1 VGKSKRITE
10 EQMLGQRGVN
20 LIEDRVLKMGHIWH
34 PTNPLEAG
42 IDGWIELRD
51 KNTGEVSA
59 QGILGSL

>member
-1 VGKSKRITE
+1 
-10 EQMLGQRGVN
+10 MLGQRGVN